1 MGQDCS
7 SCTARGEEVS
17 KACLPGAPPEEHE
30 IGGSNVLSNT
40 YFDQDLKELQSL
52 PAGDRQVVEERPLY
66 RFRSGNS
73 YAGEWL
79 GNERHGLGVQR
90 WLDGAVYH
98 GSWRHNCAHG
108 LGRFVHTDGDTYS
121 GEWQKNVAH
130 GVGNYVHYAKGQVTR
145 YFGQWHQDLQHG
157 YGIERW
163 DEGSCFEGEFRV
175 AWAETTG
182 HRMRGRLS
190 GIHSLQEPWKWMEV
204 EFTSFFG
211 MRISWSAETSGA
223 MPSTFAHDHSVSL
236 KADCVSH
243 ECNECRWTRTGCASC
258 FVHDHLP
265 IFPPS
270 VGTPQRSWCK
280 VADRFMRW

>member
-163 DEGSCFEGEFRV
+163 DEGSCFEGEFR
-175 AWAETTG
+175 
-182 HRMRGRLS
+182 
-190 GIHSLQEPWKWMEV
+190 
-204 EFTSFFG
+204 
-211 MRISWSAETSGA
+211 
-223 MPSTFAHDHSVSL
+223 
-236 KADCVSH
+236 ADCVSH